1 MDGAA
6 AGLTG
11 GKKKRKRKTKWNM
24 EPGLSQVRQAIYVY
38 RNGEMN
44 SVQVERLLGVPPRTL
59 RRYVAESL
67 DPTNRQFYLAE
78 TALERQ
84 GRMIKE
90 ASDKFGMYS
99 EQSFVVALHYM
110 PLMTGAAVAAAGE
123 GGATSSLSACL
134 SQQQLRPHVPA
145 GAAAAAAAHS
155 SAVSAVS
162 PVQFPA
168 APPRLARDPSLG
180 IDLSDVA
187 AANAA
192 TAPFVDIDFSLDS
205 LADLA
210 ELIAPL
216 TGHSAN
222 QLDSALDALLA
233 EPPLTMP
240 TQPSRCPSLSFVPA
254 APAAS
259 APASSGAA
267 TTDAVGLMEQEHW
280 LERHN
285 SELLGI
291 CSR

>member
-1 MDGAA
+1 
-6 AGLTG
+6 
-11 GKKKRKRKTKWNM
+11 M

-44 SVQVERLLGVPPRTL
+44 SVQIERVLGVPPRTL

-67 DPTNRQFYLAE
+67 DPSNRQFYLAE

-110 PLMTGAAVAAAGE
+110 PLMTGAAAAAARGGGGGGGG
-123 GGATSSLSACL
+123 GGADATPSLPSLPSLSASL
-134 SQQQLRPHVPA
+134 AASQQQQHQQQHQLAPTAR
-145 GAAAAAAAHS
+145 S
-155 SAVSAVS
+155 SAAS
-162 PVQFPA
+162 PVPFPA
-168 APPRLARDPSLG
+168 APPRLVRDPSLG
-180 IDLSDVA
+180 IDLSEMTSP
-187 AANAA
+187 NSA
-192 TAPFVDIDFSLDS
+192 TAPFFDVDFSLDS

-216 TGHSAN
+216 TGHSGS

-233 EPPLTMP
+233 EPPLMP
-240 TQPSRCPSLSFVPA
+240 RRIPSLSIVPA
-254 APAAS
+254 PPSAAAAAAAAAPVV
-259 APASSGAA
+259 
-267 TTDAVGLMEQEHW
+267 DAVGMMEQEHW

-285 SELLGI
+285 IELLGI